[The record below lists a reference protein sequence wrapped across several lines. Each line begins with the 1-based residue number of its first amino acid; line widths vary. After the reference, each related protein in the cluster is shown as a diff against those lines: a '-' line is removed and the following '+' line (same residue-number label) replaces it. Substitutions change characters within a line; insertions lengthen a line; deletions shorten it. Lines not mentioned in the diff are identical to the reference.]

1 MGCLVEL
8 LLLFG
13 AFFFGC
19 SSCDNKKYKKE
30 QTYRYTIEVDNGLF
44 TDTYYSNYYVER
56 KDGTLYFDVG
66 GTKYTSNGKYTIKHN
81 Y

>member
-13 AFFFGC
+13 FFFFGC
-19 SSCDNKKYKKE
+19 STCDNKYKKE

-44 TDTYYSNYYVER
+44 SDTYYSNYYEE
-56 KDGTLYFDVG
+56 KDGVLYFDVA
-66 GTKYTSNGKYTIKHN
+66 GTKYTSNGKYTIKNN

>member
-1 MGCLVEL
+1 MGCLTL
-8 LLLFG
+8 LLLLLG
-13 AFFFGC
+13 FFSFGC
-19 SSCDNKKYKKE
+19 PSCGNKKYKKE

-44 TDTYYSNYYVER
+44 SETYYSNYYKE
-56 KDGTLYFDVG
+56 KEDGTLYFDVG